1 MVQSLK
7 TRDREIL
14 EILISDYIATA
25 APVGSKAIAKK
36 HDGHLSPATIRS
48 VMADLE
54 ELGLLSQPHTSAGR
68 IPTALGLRYYVDC
81 LLKKHDLSEGERG
94 HIEHLY
100 HNSDLSVDEV
110 ISGTSK
116 ILSAISN
123 YVGLIRTPGWSGIV
137 FKQLEFLQLSRNRV
151 LGIFVS
157 QDGLVQ
163 NKVIEVSDD
172 YSFLDL
178 EKINRYCNAAFMG
191 LTLEEARTKIL
202 RELEAMENDYDR
214 ILARALLYSQ
224 EVFSGIPN
232 ADLIVDGE
240 SRLLNAPEFSD
251 TEKLQ
256 DLLRMLE
263 EKKQLLHILDRCREV
278 DGVSI
283 FIGAEVDDAFASET
297 GVHQAVESVSVVS
310 APYRKDG
317 QIVGTI
323 GVIGPTRM
331 NYSRVVPIVDFTARV
346 LEDVFRS

>member
-1 MVQSLK
+1 
-7 TRDREIL
+7 
-14 EILISDYIATA
+14 
-25 APVGSKAIAKK
+25 
-36 HDGHLSPATIRS
+36 
-48 VMADLE
+48 
-54 ELGLLSQPHTSAGR
+54 
-68 IPTALGLRYYVDC
+68 
-81 LLKKHDLSEGERG
+81 
-94 HIEHLY
+94 
-100 HNSDLSVDEV
+100 
-110 ISGTSK
+110 
-116 ILSAISN
+116 
-123 YVGLIRTPGWSGIV
+123 VGLIRTPGWSGIV